1 MVLDS
6 GPGVVK
12 FPEVE
17 APGGSKGGERGTR
30 PMQQYEYKVVPAP
43 RRGEKARG
51 VKRTEDRFA
60 RTLAEAINELAADGW
75 EYQRAETLP
84 CEERTGL
91 TGRVTNGFQSV
102 LVFRRRLAP
111 AVARPEPAAEQPVLR
126 AAAPALAPAQ
136 RPASEGFGPAAR
148 PEAAALPRL
157 APLPTVPPTSV
168 PPIPAPPLGP
178 ATGAAATQGPAPS
191 PAPNRGDQ
199 AAG

>member
-60 RTLAEAINELAADGW
+60 RTLAEAINELAAEGW

-102 LVFRRRLAP
+102 LIFRRRLAP
-111 AVARPEPAAEQPVLR
+111 PAVRPEARSESVAEQPAPQPVRRAPEPA
-126 AAAPALAPAQ
+126 APAQ
-136 RPASEGFGPAAR
+136 RPASEGFGPVGAR
-148 PEAAALPRL
+148 PEAGPLPRL
-157 APLPTVPPTSV
+157 VPMPTVPPVS
-168 PPIPAPPLGP
+168 APPLGSALGP
-178 ATGAAATQGPAPS
+178 ATGRGA
-191 PAPNRGDQ
+191 APNRGDQ
-199 AAG
+199 AAE